1 MPMPLRCQKLFS
13 GGSRTSHDTVRRVV
27 EEFYNA
33 MPRLSY
39 LFVAAAESLLKIN
52 NNFEL
57 MEIGGAFVYVKNR
70 G

>member
-1 MPMPLRCQKLFS
+1 M
-13 GGSRTSHDTVRRVV
+13 V